1 MLKKGLVHAFK
12 FKLNHNH
19 CLAHQLRDVGGE
31 GVQHAMLKMVEGTVV
46 NVPEK
51 NSARKSRGETV
62 PVDTTNILFV
72 RLVVGSLFLYF
83 PTEL

>member
-1 MLKKGLVHAFK
+1 M
-12 FKLNHNH
+12 
-19 CLAHQLRDVGGE
+19 
-31 GVQHAMLKMVEGTVV
+31 QHAMLKMVEGTVV

-72 RLVVGSLFLYF
+72 RQGLNVLV
-83 PTEL
+83 